1 MNTATERQPSI
12 AQEQTA
18 TLFVALELSK
28 ATWLVALH
36 TPERDRISQH
46 RLTGGDQEGLL
57 ALIRKA
63 QAKAEAELG
72 RPVRVVSCYEA
83 GYDGFWLHRLLCERG
98 IDNHVLDAAS
108 LLVDRRARRA
118 KTDRL
123 DLAGL
128 LRTLMALCRG
138 ERQVCRVVRVPSPE
152 EEDIRRQQRERERL
166 VNERVQHIGRIK
178 GLLMTQGIR
187 SFQPARRDWRERLQ
201 GLRTADGRALP
212 SCLAA
217 EIEREC
223 RRLWLVIEMI
233 AALEQEIASR
243 LQSATEPGA
252 ERIRRL
258 MAFTGIGPICAGVL
272 VREVF
277 YRDFANRR
285 EVAHY
290 LGLTPS
296 PWKSGSVRRDQGISK
311 AGNPRARRMA
321 IELAWLWL
329 RPQPGSALT
338 AWFRTRVGSVKGR
351 IRRLMAVALARKLLV
366 ALWRYLVD
374 GIVPEGAVLKAC

>member
-1 MNTATERQPSI
+1 MNTATEHELSL
-12 AQEQTA
+12 AQKQTA
-18 TLFVALELSK
+18 TLFLALELSK

-36 TPERDRISQH
+36 APDRDRISQH
-46 RLTGGDQEGLL
+46 RLSGGDYEGLL
-57 ALIRKA
+57 ALIGKMRA
-63 QAKAEAELG
+63 RAEAELG

-123 DLAGL
+123 DAAGL

-138 ERQVCRVVRVPSPE
+138 ERQVCRVVRVPSRE
-152 EEDIRRQQRERERL
+152 EEDLRRQHRERERL
-166 VNERVQHIGRIK
+166 VTEKGQHTARIK

-187 SFQPARRDWRERLQ
+187 AFEPGRRDWRERLAA
-201 GLRTADGRALP
+201 LRTAEGHVLP
-212 SCLAA
+212 ACLTA

-223 RRLWLVIEMI
+223 RRLWLVIEML
-233 AALEQEIASR
+233 AAVEDEIASR
-243 LQSATEPGA
+243 LQSASEPGA
-252 ERIRRL
+252 EQIRRL
-258 MAFTGIGPICAGVL
+258 MALTGIGPVSAGVL

-277 YRDFANRR
+277 YRDFVNRR

-296 PWKSGSVRRDQGISK
+296 PWRSGRVRRDQGISK
-311 AGNPRARRMA
+311 AGNPRARRIA

-329 RPQPGSALT
+329 QYQPGSAL
-338 AWFRTRVGSVKGR
+338 ANWFRTRVGAVKGR
-351 IRRLMAVALARKLLV
+351 IRRLMVVALARKLIV

-374 GIVPEGAVLKAC
+374 GLVPEGAVLKTC

>member
-1 MNTATERQPSI
+1 M
-12 AQEQTA
+12 
-18 TLFVALELSK
+18 
-28 ATWLVALH
+28 
-36 TPERDRISQH
+36 
-46 RLTGGDQEGLL
+46 
-57 ALIRKA
+57 
-63 QAKAEAELG
+63 
-72 RPVRVVSCYEA
+72 SCYEA
-83 GYDGFWLHRLLCERG
+83 GYDGFWLHRLLRERG
-98 IDNHVLDAAS
+98 IENHVLDPAS

-123 DLAGL
+123 DAAGL
-128 LRTLMALCRG
+128 LRTLMALARG

-152 EEDIRRQQRERERL
+152 EEDVRRQQRERERL
-166 VNERVQHIGRIK
+166 VNEKVQHIGRIK

-201 GLRTADGRALP
+201 GLRTAEGRALP

-217 EIEREC
+217 EVEREC
-223 RRLWLVIEMI
+223 RRLWLVIEML
-233 AALEQEIASR
+233 ATLEQEIGSR
-243 LQSATEPGA
+243 LQSANEPGA

-258 MAFTGIGPICAGVL
+258 MALTGIGPVCAGVL

-296 PWKSGSVRRDQGISK
+296 PWRSGRVRRDQGISK

-329 RPQPGSALT
+329 RHQPGSAL
-338 AWFRTRVGSVKGR
+338 AVWFRTRVGGVKGR
-351 IRRLMAVALARKLLV
+351 MRRIMAVALARKLVV

-374 GIVPEGAVLKAC
+374 GVVPEGALLKA